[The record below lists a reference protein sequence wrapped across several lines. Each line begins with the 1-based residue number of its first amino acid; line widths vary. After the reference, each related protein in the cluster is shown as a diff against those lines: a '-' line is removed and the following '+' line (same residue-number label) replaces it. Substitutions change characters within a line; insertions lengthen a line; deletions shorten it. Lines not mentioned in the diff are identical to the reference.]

1 MAMSLF
7 RIIERQVLHQQRP
20 RPDYGHVALEDVE
33 EFRELV
39 EARAAEE
46 LAVFGKAHIVREQVA
61 VGVLLVGHGAELD
74 ELEYPFVLARAGL
87 REEGVA
93 LHLDG
98 AEDGEDEQQRAQAED
113 CRERAEEVQNS
124 LEEVRVHYATALDGT
139 MSLPFGSVI
148 PMQAWL
154 RHSPSRESSRCS
166 G

>member
-1 MAMSLF
+1 MALALF
-7 RIIERQVLHQQRP
+7 RGHKDHITHKLGP
-20 RPDYGHVALEDVE
+20 RPNYGHVTLEDVE

-46 LAVFGKAHIVREQVA
+46 LAVFSKAHIVREQVA
-61 VGVLLVGHGAELD
+61 VCVLLVGHGAELD
-74 ELEYPFVLARAGL
+74 KIEDFLILARARL

-93 LHLDG
+93 AHLERTDNG
-98 AEDGEDEQQRAQAED
+98 QQNQERAQAED
-113 CRERAEEVQNS
+113 CRECTEEVQNS

-154 RHSPSRESSRCS
+154 RHS